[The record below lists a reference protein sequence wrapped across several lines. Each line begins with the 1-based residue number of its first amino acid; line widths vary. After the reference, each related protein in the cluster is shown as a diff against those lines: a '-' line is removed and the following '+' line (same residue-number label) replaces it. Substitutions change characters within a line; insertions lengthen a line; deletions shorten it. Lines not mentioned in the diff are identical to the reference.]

1 MVALALVLALGS
13 GLTFGAADFA
23 GGLAARRAP
32 ATSVT
37 LVSQAV
43 GLAVLAVLLA
53 FLPGEPTPAAFGA
66 GALAGI
72 AGALG
77 LIAYLRALALGPM
90 GVVAPLASVVGVM
103 VPVAA
108 GVALGERPSLLA
120 TLGIV
125 LGVAAVSVVAGGRR
139 LERRAGLSTG
149 PLLALAGGASFG
161 VFFVLLDRTPEG
173 SGLWPLVGARG
184 SSLALL
190 ALIVGIS
197 RAPLPRRP
205 DMPLVAM
212 SGALDM
218 TANILFLLAT
228 RVGLL
233 TIAALLT
240 SLYPVVVVVLAR
252 QMLAERLG
260 RPQVVA
266 VGLSLAA
273 VAVITIG

>member
-1 MVALALVLALGS
+1 MGLVLALGS

-43 GLAVLAVLLA
+43 GLAVLTVLLA
-53 FLPGEPTPAAFGA
+53 FLPGEPTVAAFGT
-66 GALAGI
+66 GGLAGI

-108 GVALGERPSLLA
+108 GVAFGERPSLLA
-120 TLGIV
+120 TVGIV
-125 LGVAAVSVVAGGRR
+125 LGVMAVSVVAGGRR
-139 LERRAGLSTG
+139 VERRAALSTG

-161 VFFVLLDRTPEG
+161 VFFVLLDRTPDG

-184 SSLALL
+184 SSLLLL
-190 ALIVGIS
+190 ALIVAIS
-197 RAPLPRRP
+197 RAPLPSRAA
-205 DMPLVAM
+205 MPLVAV

-228 RVGLL
+228 RAGLL

-240 SLYPVVVVVLAR
+240 SLYPVVVVLLAR
-252 QMLAERLG
+252 HLLAERLG
-260 RPQVVA
+260 RPQAVA

-273 VAVITIG
+273 VAVITVG